1 MKNFLKLILLVVSLF
16 SFNKNAFSCDAL
28 NVSIGED
35 VSKASEV
42 LDFIEDYVAEDYNEY
57 TTVEYEDNTMYYC
70 PDLGLDNTVLKVFI
84 HQSKLAGI
92 RLETW
97 DPNVEKNKI
106 YEYAKNI
113 YGNLD
118 AEVKK
123 NDWIGYKDISSG
135 GKIIYYSKYKEID
148 GTYETLDISTE
159 ELIDLTIGEDVVQAD
174 N

>member
-1 MKNFLKLILLVVSLF
+1 MKNFLKLIVLIVTLA
-16 SFNKNAFSCDAL
+16 SFNKHAFSCDSL
-28 NVSIGED
+28 NVTIGD
-35 VSKASEV
+35 DFSKV
-42 LDFIEDYVAEDYNEY
+42 TDILDFIDDYEAENYEEG
-57 TTVEYEDNTMYYC
+57 TTAEYEGHTAIYC
-70 PDLGLDNTVLKVFI
+70 PDSGLDNTIIKVFI
-84 HQSKLAGI
+84 YQSKIAGI
-92 RLETW
+92 RLETE
-97 DPNVEKNKI
+97 DPNIEENKI
-106 YEYAKNI
+106 YEYAKSI
-113 YGNLD
+113 YGKLD

>member
-28 NVSIGED
+28 NISIGEE
-35 VSKASEV
+35 VSQASEV
-42 LDFIEDYVAEDYNEY
+42 IDVIEEYVKEDYEEY
-57 TTVEYEDNTMYYC
+57 ATVEYQDNTIYYC
-70 PDLGLDNTVLKVFI
+70 PDIGLDNTILKVFI
-84 HQSKLAGI
+84 HESKIVGI

-97 DPNVEKNKI
+97 DPNIEKNKI
-106 YEYAKNI
+106 YEYAKSI
-113 YGNLD
+113 YGKLD

-135 GKIIYYSKYKEID
+135 GKTIYYSKYKEID

>member
-1 MKNFLKLILLVVSLF
+1 MKNFLKLIVLVVSLF

-35 VSKASEV
+35 FSKASNV
-42 LDFIEDYVAEDYNEY
+42 LDFIEDHMSESYDEH
-57 TTVEYEDNTMYYC
+57 TTVEYMDSTIYYC

-84 HQSKLAGI
+84 YQSKIAGI

-106 YEYAKNI
+106 YEYAKSI
-113 YGNLD
+113 YGKLD

-135 GKIIYYSKYKEID
+135 GKTIYYSKYKEID

>member
-35 VSKASEV
+35 VSKVSEV
-42 LDFIEDYVAEDYNEY
+42 LDFIEDYVKEDYDEY
-57 TTVEYEDNTMYYC
+57 TTVEYQDNTMYYC

-97 DPNVEKNKI
+97 DPNLEKNNI
-106 YEYAKNI
+106 YEYANNI
-113 YGNLD
+113 YGELD
-118 AEVKK
+118 NEVIKD
-123 NDWIGYKDISSG
+123 DWIGYKDISSG